1 MALRLRRK
9 WPRVDLFEP
18 GGRGDIKTLSAEDL
32 ERLMTT
38 AQGRWSAM
46 GRPRWF
52 ASERESV
59 LQIMMVVTGAE
70 EPSVYRCIVTV
81 IVKGE
86 GEGAGSFTGNSFT
99 LDVSRKD
106 FDDLRDISDQTLVGL
121 AHHYLADFP
130 MLALD
135 PGQ

>member
-18 GGRGDIKTLSAEDL
+18 GGRGDIKTLSADDL

-38 AQGRWSAM
+38 AQGRWSAT

-52 ASERESV
+52 ASERENV

-81 IVKGE
+81 IVKDGE
-86 GEGAGSFTGNSFT
+86 AFKGHSFT
-99 LDVSRKD
+99 LDVSHKD
-106 FDDLRDISDQTLVGL
+106 FDDLSDISGQTLVGL

>member
-32 ERLMTT
+32 ERLMTA
-38 AQGRWSAM
+38 AQGRWSAT

-52 ASERESV
+52 AAERESV

-70 EPSVYRCIVTV
+70 GPSVYRCIVTV
-81 IVKGE
+81 IVKGD
-86 GEGAGSFTGNSFT
+86 GSYTGRSFT

-106 FDDLRDISDQTLVGL
+106 FDDLSDISEQTLVGL

-130 MLALD
+130 MLPLD
-135 PGQ
+135 AGQ